1 MSLITFINN
10 EKLTI
15 ATDKLVYEPDE
26 IRSVHNVVGQ
36 AAALM
41 DVLKNEKDMLEDSFQ
56 TGYDRGFEKGQTEGY
71 DAALEH
77 IAVKLVVLAKEAH
90 EARLELENKAGVLA
104 TKIVEKI
111 ATDLGPRKTIAALA
125 KSAASNLVPREP
137 VILRVHPDN
146 TAFVSDEVSPSST
159 HIVEVMPDPSLS
171 ETDCVLE
178 TEFGR
183 IKADMN
189 TQLKVLREKLYA
201 S

>member
-1 MSLITFINN
+1 
-10 EKLTI
+10 
-15 ATDKLVYEPDE
+15 
-26 IRSVHNVVGQ
+26 
-36 AAALM
+36 M

-56 TGYDRGFEKGQTEGY
+56 TGYDSGFEKGQTEGY

-146 TAFVSDEVSPSST
+146 TAYVSDEVSPSST